1 MFEKLKERQAT
12 KKALMEVRSIII
24 NELKKDYYDR
34 ASNIKEIIQIKKE
47 VTKFFVGVDSYRKE
61 YINELA
67 VIYLNDFVTFE
78 NNKIFL
84 VGIKDPRTEVELEKV
99 LAKKQ

>member
-47 VTKFFVGVDSYRKE
+47 VTKFFVGVDSYGKE